1 MKLTTSKLREI
12 IREELEQLNE
22 VNASDTKRDIK
33 DALAYYSRNIE
44 RYMPG
49 TEMDSVAYE
58 GPEGQKAYKQL
69 GKELQA
75 VEKSIQKFG
84 NALLTKLQKISRK
97 Y

>member
-1 MKLTTSKLREI
+1 MKITKTRLRQI
-12 IREELEQLNE
+12 IREELEQLDE
-22 VNASDTKRDIK
+22 ANASGTKQNII
-33 DALAYYSRNIE
+33 DALGYYSRNVE
-44 RYMPG
+44 RYMPS
-49 TEMDSVAYE
+49 TDIDSIAYE

-84 NALLTKLQKISRK
+84 NTLLTKLQKISRK